1 MNRSKSLELT
11 SSKLKIRINGIKV
24 GPAGTN
30 APPTPQLLKVTSVP
44 VGKEHQKKKKVK
56 PFEMM
61 PNFLDTIG
69 MNCPEAQP
77 DMIQFARELAGGL
90 ISHFNFFQNV
100 FNDDTYVKKRAK
112 LRQKTPPEAKK
123 TTKTEQL
130 EEEKSENE

>member
-1 MNRSKSLELT
+1 
-11 SSKLKIRINGIKV
+11 
-24 GPAGTN
+24 
-30 APPTPQLLKVTSVP
+30 
-44 VGKEHQKKKKVK
+44 
-56 PFEMM
+56 MM

-77 DMIQFARELAGGL
+77 DMIQFARDLAGGL

-112 LRQKTPPEAKK
+112 LHPKTPPEAKK
-123 TTKTEQL
+123 TTAEPL